1 MGDAGHYWKMN
12 DPEYAR
18 KNDPAYIAR
27 KIAKRKAK
35 KAHDKI
41 VNAPRTCSVCNLVL
55 VNEARKI
62 RHERR
67 VHGISENSEEPTP

>member
-1 MGDAGHYWKMN
+1 MGDAGHYWRMN

-27 KIAKRKAK
+27 KTAERKKK
-35 KAHDKI
+35 KAQRRI
-41 VNAPRTCSVCNLVL
+41 ENAPRTCSICKMVL
-55 VNEARKI
+55 VNKARKI

-67 VHGISENSEEPTP
+67 VHGIET